1 MLTYPV
7 PERLRPLKEK
17 GGGRVVS
24 FKMERV
30 ESPPTGAAAVA
41 KTDGEPPVRGL
52 WAGAQA
58 ATAARPEGVCR

>member
-1 MLTYPV
+1 M
-7 PERLRPLKEK
+7 
-17 GGGRVVS
+17 VS

-52 WAGAQA
+52 WAGAPA